1 MMRHKPED
9 FQRNTHIEIRPYA
22 EFKQDKARLETRIKI
37 DHLALASRRI
47 ADDYPDDARWYCLQV
62 APNRE
67 EAVEKLLLDCD
78 VMAVF
83 PIWKGAKVYRR
94 GMLIARPDKPA
105 MQGYVMV
112 RMVHS
117 AGAVMGL
124 MEVDDVLGIVGG
136 KVMPHSIKDKEMHDF
151 LALCATG
158 KLPKPEANEAFEVGD
173 KVRVADGPFITFRG
187 VVAEVSGRAA
197 VVEIAASSRHTARI
211 SMPLAFLAKV

>member
-9 FQRNTHIEIRPYA
+9 FARNTHIEIRPYA

-37 DHLALASRRI
+37 DNLALASRRI
-47 ADDYPDDARWYCLQV
+47 TEDYPDDARWYCLHV

-67 EAVEKLLLDCD
+67 EAVEKLLQDSD

-94 GMLIARPDKPA
+94 GMLIARPDRPA

-124 MEVDDVLGIVGG
+124 MDVDDVLGIVGG
-136 KVMPHSIKDKEMHDF
+136 KVMPHRINDREMNDF

-158 KLPKPEANEAFEVGD
+158 KLPKPETKQTFEAGD
-173 KVRVADGPFITFRG
+173 EVRVSDGPFITFRG

-197 VVEIAASSRHTARI
+197 VVEIASGRHTARV
-211 SMPLAFLAKV
+211 SMPLAFLSKV